1 MPRARGGGDHDAGVA
16 TRRPARPPRPA
27 SGRCTIVLTLARRLL
42 NRRVEVAMN
51 RSLPLLLTL
60 AACSDTDIAYV
71 TVDCEFSE
79 TTLAWDDPTPLGATA
94 NELLA
99 PYLGAHQAD
108 GVWSDGGAAVVSA
121 DVAAG
126 AGEPALIE
134 VTGGADAASCGS
146 SLSVPVAVA
155 FATDDGAFAEALA
168 EAWVLDVDAAAPNL
182 GVSAV
187 LEEGTVNGSYAPDG
201 LTADEWGAG
210 VRIAIAVSADGAL
223 SGSVVQT
230 VNGDDG
236 SSAWDR
242 DELQL
247 EFE

>member
-1 MPRARGGGDHDAGVA
+1 
-16 TRRPARPPRPA
+16 
-27 SGRCTIVLTLARRLL
+27 
-42 NRRVEVAMN
+42 MN
-51 RSLPLLLTL
+51 RTLPLLLAL
-60 AACSDTDIAYV
+60 AACTDTDIGYA
-71 TVDCEFSE
+71 TLDCAFSE

-94 NELLA
+94 TELLA

-108 GVWSDGGAAVVSA
+108 GVWSDGGATVVSA
-121 DVAAG
+121 EVAAG
-126 AGEPALIE
+126 AGDPVLIE

-146 SLSVPVAVA
+146 SLSIPVAVT
-155 FATDDGAFAEALA
+155 FGTDDGAFSEALA
-168 EAWVLDVDAAAPNL
+168 EAWVLDVDAADPAF
-182 GVSAV
+182 GVSPV
-187 LEEGTVNGSYAPDG
+187 LEEGAVAGSYTPAG

-210 VRIAIAVSADGAL
+210 VRIEIAVAADGAL